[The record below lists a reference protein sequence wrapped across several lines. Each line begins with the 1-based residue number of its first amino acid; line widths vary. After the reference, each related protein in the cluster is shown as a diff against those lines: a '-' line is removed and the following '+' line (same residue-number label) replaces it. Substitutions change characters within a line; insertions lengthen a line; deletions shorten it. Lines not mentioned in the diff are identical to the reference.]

1 MGGGR
6 KKLGRETI
14 QEVVAIVKMMKG
26 PTRTDARETRE
37 DE

>member
-14 QEVVAIVKMMKG
+14 QEVAAIVKMMQG
-26 PTRTDARETRE
+26 PTRTDAMETRE